1 MKCKYCGAEISDNVK
16 ICTECGHKVM
26 RERSFIDPFPEL
38 DEYRRIR
45 NRIFMV
51 DEHSKPLN
59 IYCYVMTAILIV
71 ILAVSLILKVKFLP
85 ITALFFIGILLLMLW
100 ANNRVAGRIRFGI
113 ARILVVAI
121 PVLTVQAIVMTLFMS
136 GTVLID
142 SVEHEETII
151 VVDDKNESDLYK
163 SFLGL
168 HVSSYDGSDIMV
180 EEDGENGRLK
190 VNVGI
195 FRLCTIDD
203 GVGIFENDT
212 VSFNAKDPNGNQI
225 RCCLYYDSDNSLCL
239 EVVDSAWDVLPTGT
253 VICGFD
259 K

>member
-85 ITALFFIGILLLMLW
+85 ITALVFIGILLLMLW

-113 ARILVVAI
+113 VRILV
-121 PVLTVQAIVMTLFMS
+121 
-136 GTVLID
+136 
-142 SVEHEETII
+142 
-151 VVDDKNESDLYK
+151 
-163 SFLGL
+163 
-168 HVSSYDGSDIMV
+168 
-180 EEDGENGRLK
+180 
-190 VNVGI
+190 
-195 FRLCTIDD
+195 
-203 GVGIFENDT
+203 
-212 VSFNAKDPNGNQI
+212 
-225 RCCLYYDSDNSLCL
+225 
-239 EVVDSAWDVLPTGT
+239 
-253 VICGFD
+253 
-259 K
+259 